1 MLKAVLRV
9 RMLVVEASDET
20 KTGVR
25 VLTNS
30 NVCNLT
36 SQKLIALCVCGGRG
50 VFVMVVLRCVSLSFL
65 KRNFN
70 EN

>member
-30 NVCNLT
+30 NVCNIT
-36 SQKLIALCVCGGRG
+36 SQKLIALCVCGERG
-50 VFVMVVLRCVSLSFL
+50 VFVVMVVLRCVSLSFL
-65 KRNFN
+65 
-70 EN
+70 